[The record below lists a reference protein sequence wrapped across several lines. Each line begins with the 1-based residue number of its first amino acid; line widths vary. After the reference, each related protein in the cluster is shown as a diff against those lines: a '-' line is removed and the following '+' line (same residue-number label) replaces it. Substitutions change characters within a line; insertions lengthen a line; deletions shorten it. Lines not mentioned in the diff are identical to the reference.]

1 MIRSVILLVLLA
13 CSGSAQTF
21 LSDLVDTEHAFAK
34 VAEARGTKA
43 AFLEYL
49 ASDGLLFLPDKVNG
63 HEYWNARAEST
74 GLLSWAPNFADV
86 SANGIL
92 GYTTGNWEYRPKG
105 KGDTPAGF
113 GEFITVWQ
121 RQPDAK
127 YRFVVDIGI
136 GHDRPTKYSEDW
148 ITTVVTARDANER
161 NTSAAD
167 TATGFFELATTKN
180 AKKAYAAYA
189 SDEIR
194 LFREGKMPFVGK
206 KAALGA
212 VSDEKGTLTLSKR
225 SSFLGSADLAYTVST
240 YSRSEGGKVI
250 EKGNYVQIWRLA
262 GGKWRIVM
270 DVFKPVP

>member
-1 MIRSVILLVLLA
+1 MFLLA
-13 CSGSAQTF
+13 GWLLAASVTCLGQ
-21 LSDLVDTEHAFAK
+21 SDLQKVVDTEHSFAK
-34 VAEARGTKA
+34 AAETRGTKS

-63 HEYWNARAEST
+63 REYWNKRAEST

-86 SANGIL
+86 SANGIV

-105 KGDTPAGF
+105 KGDMPAGF

-121 RQPDAK
+121 RQADGK

-136 GHDRPTKYSEDW
+136 GHDKPQKYSEEW
-148 ITTVVTARDANER
+148 VTTAVATRDANEK

-167 TATGFFELATTKN
+167 TAAGFFELATTKG
-180 AKKAYAAYA
+180 AKKAYSAYA

-206 KAALGA
+206 KAALNA
-212 VSDEKGTLTLSKR
+212 VKDEKGTLTLSKR

-240 YSRSEGGKVI
+240 YSRTDGGKVI

-262 GGKWRIVM
+262 GGKWRIVI

>member
-1 MIRSVILLVLLA
+1 MIRAFICL
-13 CSGSAQTF
+13 F
-21 LSDLVDTEHAFAK
+21 LFVPLGLGQSNVQEVVDTEHAFAQA
-34 VAEARGTKA
+34 AEAHGTKA

-63 HEYWNARAEST
+63 RNYWNKRAEST

-86 SANGIL
+86 SANGII

-121 RQPDAK
+121 RQPDGK

-136 GHDRPTKYSEDW
+136 GHDKPAKYSEEW
-148 ITTVVTARDANER
+148 ITTAVTGRDANVK

-167 TATGFFELATTKN
+167 TANGFFELVTKRS
-180 AKKAYAAYA
+180 AKKAYSAFA

-206 KAALGA
+206 KAALKA
-212 VSDEKGTLTLSKR
+212 VGDEKGTLTLSKR
-225 SSFLGSADLAYTVST
+225 SSFLGSADLGYTVST
-240 YSRSEGGKVI
+240 YTRTDGGKVI
-250 EKGNYVQIWRLA
+250 EKGNYLQIWRLA
-262 GGKWRIVM
+262 GGKWRIVI